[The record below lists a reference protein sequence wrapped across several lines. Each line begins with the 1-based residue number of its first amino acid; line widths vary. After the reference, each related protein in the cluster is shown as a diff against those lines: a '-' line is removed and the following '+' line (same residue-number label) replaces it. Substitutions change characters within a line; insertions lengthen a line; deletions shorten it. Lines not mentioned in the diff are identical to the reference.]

1 MRFLNFADLQNKN
14 GCGDF
19 TTKLI
24 CTVFGRTKSLLATS
38 YEGHLSY
45 ELISHKATAFEKR
58 QKGVEKKMPRTKLSR
73 VEVRMTPEEKENL
86 KNKAEEADMTV
97 SKYIVY
103 LSETKSVIL
112 IDDIAKLTVEITRIG
127 SDINDI
133 AYIGNYQKYIN
144 RTQLEI
150 VSKYL
155 QQIIELQKKILA
167 AMFSE
172 EDHSIISV
180 EKKIEKLIK
189 SIDSIGDRK
198 TY

>member
-1 MRFLNFADLQNKN
+1 
-14 GCGDF
+14 
-19 TTKLI
+19 
-24 CTVFGRTKSLLATS
+24 
-38 YEGHLSY
+38 
-45 ELISHKATAFEKR
+45 
-58 QKGVEKKMPRTKLSR
+58 MPKTKLSR

-86 KNKAEEADMTV
+86 KNKAEEAHMTV

-103 LSETKSVIL
+103 LSETKRVIL
-112 IDDIAKLTVEITRIG
+112 KDDIAKLTVEITRIG
-127 SDINDI
+127 SNINDI
-133 AYIGNYQKYIN
+133 AYIGNYQKFVN